1 MDTIVRG
8 SIIEHETQVVEEY
21 GDEVLCAE
29 WNPQLA
35 QAAELPVSEL
45 NRHVALPADLVN
57 EDVDTFLTRMYEHQ
71 G

>member
-1 MDTIVRG
+1 MDTIAMG
-8 SIIEHETQVVEEY
+8 SIVDQETQVVEEY

-35 QAAELPVSEL
+35 QAAQLPESEL
-45 NRHVALPADLVN
+45 NRHVVLPADLIK
-57 EDVDTFLTRMYEHQ
+57 EDVDTFLNRMYEHQ